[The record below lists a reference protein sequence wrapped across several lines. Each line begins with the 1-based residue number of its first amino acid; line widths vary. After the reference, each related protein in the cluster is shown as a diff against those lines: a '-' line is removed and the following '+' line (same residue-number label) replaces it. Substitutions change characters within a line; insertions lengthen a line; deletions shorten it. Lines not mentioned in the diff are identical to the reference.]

1 MASAPVY
8 RTDDIRRIEA
18 AAFARTP
25 PEPLMERAGLAA
37 AECLRERL
45 GGGQRVL
52 LLAGPG
58 NNGGDAFV
66 AARHLRQWWVD
77 TQVVFTGTPERL
89 PSDAKLAFDAWQA
102 AGGTVMADWP
112 ADFRPDV
119 VADGLF
125 GIGLR
130 RPLDDRHA
138 DLVARLA
145 ASGAEVVALDVPSG
159 LHADT
164 GQALGPTVRADLT
177 LTFLA
182 LKPGLLTLDGPDHC
196 GEIRVAPLGLN
207 AEALVPAAGHVIDAN
222 CVRASLPRRRRNA
235 HKGHFGDVAIVGG
248 APGMA
253 GAAWLAGRAALQ
265 LGAGR
270 VFVGTLDSAAPGLDT
285 RFPELMLRPA
295 ADVLSLDRP
304 GALVAGPGL
313 GRSDAAL
320 ALLASLLTRDVPL
333 VLDADALNLVAAHDA
348 LATALRARRS
358 ATLITPHPAEA
369 GRLLHGSTADVQAD
383 RVASALRLAESCR
396 AFVVLKGA
404 GSVCAT
410 PDGTWWINTTGNP
423 GMAAA
428 GMGDVLSGMLGALLA
443 QGATAQDALLA
454 GVHLH
459 GLAGDAV
466 ARRHGGPLGVLAS
479 EVSEAARREA
489 NRLVYGD
496 ADAPALS

>member
-8 RTDDIRRIEA
+8 RTEDIRRIEA

-77 TQVVFTGTPERL
+77 TRVVFTGTADRL
-89 PSDAKLAFDAWQA
+89 PADAKLAFEAWLA
-102 AGGTVMADWP
+102 AGGTVTADWP
-112 ADFRPDV
+112 ADFKPDV

-130 RPLDDRHA
+130 RPLDERHA
-138 DLVARLA
+138 ALVARLA
-145 ASGAEVVALDVPSG
+145 SSGASIVTLDVPSG

-164 GQALGPTVRADLT
+164 GQALGPTVRADVT

-196 GEIRVAPLGLN
+196 GEIRVAPLGLD
-207 AEALVPAAGHVIDAN
+207 AEAVMPAAGHVIDAGY
-222 CVRASLPRRRRNA
+222 VRAALPRRRRNA
-235 HKGHFGDVAIVGG
+235 HKGHFGDVGIVGG

-253 GAAWLAGRAALQ
+253 GAAWLAGRAALH

-270 VFVGTLDSAAPGLDT
+270 VFVGALDPDAPRLDA
-285 RFPELMLRPA
+285 RYPELMLRAA
-295 ADVLSLDRP
+295 ADVVTLDRP

-313 GRSDAAL
+313 GRSEAAR
-320 ALLASLLTRDVPL
+320 ALLETLLTHEVPL
-333 VLDADALNLVAAHDA
+333 VLDADALNLVAEHDA
-348 LATALRARRS
+348 LATALRARRA

-369 GRLLHGSTADVQAD
+369 GRLLQAGTADVQAD
-383 RVASALRLAESCR
+383 RVASALRLADTFR

-404 GSVCAT
+404 GSVCAA
-410 PDGTWWINTTGNP
+410 PDGAWWINTTGNP

-428 GMGDVLSGMLGALLA
+428 GMGDVLAGMLGALLA
-443 QGATAQDALLA
+443 QGAPARDALLG

-479 EVSEAARREA
+479 EVSEAARLEA

-496 ADAPALS
+496 GSGSAVS

>member
-77 TQVVFTGTPERL
+77 TRVVFTGTPDAL
-89 PSDAKLAFDAWQA
+89 PADAKLAFDAWQA
-102 AGGTVMADWP
+102 AGGTVTADWP
-112 ADFRPDV
+112 ADFAPDV

-130 RPLDDRHA
+130 RPLDERHA
-138 DLVARLA
+138 GLVARLA
-145 ASGAEVVALDVPSG
+145 PSGADIVALDIPSG
-159 LHADT
+159 LQADT
-164 GQALGPTVRADLT
+164 GRVLGPAVRADLT

-196 GEIRVAPLGLN
+196 GEIRVAPLGLD
-207 AEALVPAAGHVIDAN
+207 ADGIVPAAGHVVDAG
-222 CVRASLPRRRRNA
+222 CVRAALPPRRRNA
-235 HKGHFGDVAIVGG
+235 HKGHFGDVGIVGG

-270 VFVGTLDSAAPGLDT
+270 VFIGALDPAAPGLDGQ
-285 RFPELMLRPA
+285 FPELMLRA
-295 ADVLSLDRP
+295 AGDIPSLDRP
-304 GALVAGPGL
+304 GALVVGPGL
-313 GRSDAAL
+313 GRSGAAR
-320 ALLASLLTRDVPL
+320 SLLETLLTLDVPL
-333 VLDADALNLVAAHDA
+333 VLDADALNLVAEHDA
-348 LATALRARRS
+348 LATTLRARG
-358 ATLITPHPAEA
+358 APTLITPHPAEA
-369 GRLLHGSTADVQAD
+369 GRLLHGATADVQAD
-383 RVASALRLAESCR
+383 RVAAALRLADEYR
-396 AFVVLKGA
+396 AHVVLKGA
-404 GSVCAT
+404 GSVCAA
-410 PDGTWWINTTGNP
+410 PEGAWWINTTGNP
-423 GMAAA
+423 GMATA
-428 GMGDVLSGMLGALLA
+428 GMGDVLAGMVGALLA
-443 QGATAQDALLA
+443 QGATARDALLA

-466 ARRHGGPLGVLAS
+466 ARRHGGPIGVVAS
-479 EVSEAARREA
+479 EVSAAAREEA
-489 NRLVYGD
+489 NRLVYGGGD
-496 ADAPALS
+496 TRIR